1 MSATRFFHKSSPKRQ
16 SYLAIVALPDE
27 ASAFSAYRLLQY
39 HGISPEHL
47 AIVGEGYSSP
57 ERVGLFQPM
66 QIAFANARRFAFFTG
81 TVGTTVAVVGVLIC
95 ILILK
100 VPVHLS
106 FLLLLIPVGALV
118 AGFLGAVIGGI
129 LGLLGEGSTAGIYLH
144 HLRQGHYLLML
155 EGPEKLVR
163 QGQDILKQY
172 CLPKA
177 R

>member
-1 MSATRFFHKSSPKRQ
+1 MSATRFFHKASPKRQ
-16 SYLAIVALPDE
+16 TYLAIVALPDE

-57 ERVGLFQPM
+57 ERVGLFEPM
-66 QIAFANARRFAFFTG
+66 QIAFANAGRLALLTG
-81 TVGTTVAVVGVLIC
+81 TVGTAVAIAGVLIFT
-95 ILILK
+95 LALK
-100 VPVHLS
+100 IPFNLS
-106 FLLLLIPVGALV
+106 LFLLIPVGALV

-129 LGLLGEGSTAGIYLH
+129 LGLLGEGSSAGIYLH